1 MADKI
6 SAEDFGKMK
15 VADLKKALK
24 ERGLPLT
31 GTKSELLERLKSAVQ
46 SEEEQYIEDFPFFDD
61 KFLECEAATDTT
73 AALEDSI
80 LDDSVDLSVPKPAP
94 KPAVVDKEAEPVVK
108 KITSPQKTDDEAE
121 SKPKLVST
129 QLSAEERMKQ
139 RAERF
144 GVVNEDLKKQ
154 IRAERFGTSSPSS
167 KLSTAGAGADT
178 DALKK
183 RAERFG
189 QVLSPALSKVDEAEK
204 IRKRK
209 ERFGDVTSATN
220 NGPNKP
226 KLVKITMSSAE
237 EEQKKKRAERFGM
250 S

>member
-46 SEEEQYIEDFPFFDD
+46 SE
-61 KFLECEAATDTT
+61 
-73 AALEDSI
+73 EDSI

>member
-46 SEEEQYIEDFPFFDD
+46 SE
-61 KFLECEAATDTT
+61 EAATDTT